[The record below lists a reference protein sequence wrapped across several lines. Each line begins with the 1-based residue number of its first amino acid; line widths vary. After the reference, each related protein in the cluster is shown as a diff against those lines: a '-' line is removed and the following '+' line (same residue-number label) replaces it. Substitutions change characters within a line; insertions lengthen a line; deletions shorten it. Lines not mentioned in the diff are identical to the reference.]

1 MGKTI
6 RSFNA
11 TENVNDL
18 INTSGVAKGKLSD
31 WINDKIEKGVLLD
44 THDDPKHMKIPEKQD
59 KRKFIEEVNIKL

>member
-18 INTSGVAKGKLSD
+18 INESGVAKGKLSD

-44 THDDPKHMKIPEKQD
+44 RHDTPKSTENLQKQD
-59 KRKFIEEVNIKL
+59 KRKFLEEVNVLI

>member
-18 INTSGVAKGKLSD
+18 INESKIAKGKLSD
-31 WINDKIEKGVLLD
+31 WINDKIEKGVLYEKK
-44 THDDPKHMKIPEKQD
+44 PKKESRELENVSLQ
-59 KRKFIEEVNIKL
+59 L